1 MKRELEDI
9 FREGLGNRSSK
20 PSPQTW
26 SRINN
31 RLWWK
36 GIVSTLTNSPVKPS
50 SSVWTSIALSLWFK
64 NFVRFSPGSFNIHYL
79 GLALTFVFG
88 TYSLTTND
96 QYQPAQIAQ
105 TVISSDILSGIPAQ
119 TNPVQNNAITVITPV
134 INKTSPVNS
143 GSSFSKPADNI
154 IQNTEVLSQVPEVK
168 SNRPFEDR
176 ITDQEELNL
185 LPVLGFNLNSE
196 KPSFNISST
205 DSIVDWLGKPVT
217 IERFR
222 FSADLFF
229 SYANATT
236 FNRTMDLTDDFSL
249 DPEIKAGPVISGGFG
264 MNYQWKNLC
273 FQGGLAYS
281 GMNQSSSY
289 NTLHYKTDT
298 VLINWILD
306 GGRYV
311 YDTLWVLNLDSFI
324 NGNEVY
330 FAVIDSQYVHTPDTI
345 SVSKPVTTKEIQKNT
360 ANAKLSYFEIPLS
373 AGYTVSSGRFDYRLK
388 VSFIPGLLTYTYGN
402 MVNPFAEFG
411 DIPVQRETYSRW
423 LFSGGASLEI
433 HYKPFSRMGISLEPF
448 YRRNLNT
455 LFVYDFPFNVKTSS
469 WGCKL
474 SLRYYLR

>member
-9 FREGLGNRSSK
+9 FREGLGNRNCK

-31 RLWWK
+31 RLWWRE
-36 GIVSTLTNSPVKPS
+36 IVSTLTNSSVKPS

-64 NFVRFSPGSFNIHYL
+64 NFVRFGPGSFNIYYL

-96 QYQPAQIAQ
+96 QYQPAQIARA
-105 TVISSDILSGIPAQ
+105 ISPFIVPAAS
-119 TNPVQNNAITVITPV
+119 PVQNKNSIAVNTPV
-134 INKTSPVNS
+134 VIKNSQVNS
-143 GSSFSKPADNI
+143 GSLFSKPAGNI
-154 IQNTEVLSQVPEVK
+154 IQNAEVLSQVPEVI
-168 SNRPFEDR
+168 SNPSFEDR
-176 ITDQEELNL
+176 IADKEELNL

-205 DSIVDWLGKPVT
+205 DSIVDWLGKPIT

-222 FSADLFF
+222 FSADVFF

-236 FNRTMDLTDDFSL
+236 FYRTMDITDDFSL

-281 GMNQSSSY
+281 CMNQSSSY

-298 VLINWILD
+298 ILINWILD

-330 FAVIDSQYVHTPDTI
+330 IAVIDSQYVHTSDTI

-360 ANAKLSYFEIPLS
+360 ANTKLSYFEIPLS
-373 AGYTVSSGRFDYRLK
+373 AGYTVSSGKFDYRLK

-411 DIPVQRETYSRW
+411 DIPAQRETYSRW

-448 YRRNLNT
+448 YRLNLNS
-455 LFVYDFPFNVKTSS
+455 LFADDLPFNVRTSS